1 MGHTTIVPC
10 PGIRVGFLQV
20 RPSPEAGTQ
29 AGGFGP
35 HGAAPWRRSDVA
47 LEVSG
52 DVGLI
57 AKADA
62 DRDICRRLPVEEPL
76 TRDLDSPAESVDMRG
91 EAERLRASVGLGLLF
106 AASDVHP
113 WI

>member
-1 MGHTTIVPC
+1 
-10 PGIRVGFLQV
+10 
-20 RPSPEAGTQ
+20 
-29 AGGFGP
+29 
-35 HGAAPWRRSDVA
+35 VA